1 MRLKL
6 GIRGHD
12 LPGAPFETIEDFV
25 NSYTQFDLDYLQL
38 VYKKAFKN
46 FEMDPV
52 FLLKLADA
60 LREKGIKVAMVGAYF
75 NMIHP
80 DEEKRLNGI
89 EFFKQCLET
98 APVFDCKIVG
108 SETGSANGDKWTY
121 NEYNHTSEAY
131 ERVKDTVIGL
141 KHYGDLFKTRPII
154 EGAYAHTI
162 YKPELLK
169 QLVDET
175 QIDDVTIDV
184 YNYLNIDNYK
194 EADQIFDKAMEL
206 FKDQVRVFHVKDFN
220 VVDGKL
226 VQCGIGQGIMNWK
239 YFIKRIKEETPD
251 AVLIFEGVTG
261 EDIKTSIEYIRRL
274 ENGSEDQ

>member
-60 LREKGIKVAMVGAYF
+60 LRGKGIKVAMVGAYF

-80 DEEKRLNGI
+80 EEEKRLNGI
-89 EFFKQCLET
+89 ELFKQCLET
-98 APVFDCKIVG
+98 APVFDCKVVG

-121 NEYNHTSEAY
+121 NPYNHTEEAFN
-131 ERVKDTVIGL
+131 RVVETVQGL
-141 KHYGDLFKTRPII
+141 KVYGGYFKARPII
-154 EGAYAHTI
+154 EGAYAHTVHTPDQLR
-162 YKPELLK
+162 K
-169 QLVDET
+169 LVDVT
-175 QIDDVTIDV
+175 GISDVTIDV
-184 YNYLNIDNYK
+184 YNYLNIDNYQ
-194 EADQIFDKAMEL
+194 EADAIFDRSLEL
-206 FKDQVRVFHVKDFN
+206 FGNMIKVFHVKDFN
-220 VVDGKL
+220 VSDGKL

-239 YFIKRIKEETPD
+239 YFIPRIKKECPE
-251 AVLIFEGVTG
+251 AILILEGVTG
-261 EDIKTSIEYIRRL
+261 QDIEPSIEYIRRL
-274 ENGSEDQ
+274 ENE